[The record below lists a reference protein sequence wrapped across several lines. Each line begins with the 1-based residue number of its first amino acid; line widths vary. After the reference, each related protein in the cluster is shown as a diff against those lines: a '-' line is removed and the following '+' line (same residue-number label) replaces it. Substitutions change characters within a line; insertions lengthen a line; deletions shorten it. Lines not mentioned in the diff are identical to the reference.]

1 MMIRLL
7 LLLVAL
13 AFSGVAKAQ
22 RELTIYEN
30 AGGRNVAIP
39 VMFASFKNYA
49 RTQFI
54 IPASELSAMAG
65 GKIHVL
71 KFYTNSQEA
80 YTSPST
86 VDIYMKEVNYTA
98 LKAFESKSSCTVV
111 YRGQIGI
118 SNGTLIITLQTP
130 FTYNG
135 GHLLIGTENTTTSE
149 NKSIAFYC
157 KDIYVANS
165 NNFPSCCGASSN
177 MNNIPFDTNWYVPK
191 TTFAYTLGSEAF
203 VYEPTNLTMTSLTR
217 NSATVSWTAP
227 AYGNVTGYAY
237 QYKKSS
243 ESTWSA
249 ETTVTSR
256 SATISGLSS
265 ITAYNF
271 RVKTL
276 TSNGA
281 SGYVTINFT
290 TDCDMA
296 TLPFSYGF
304 ETAGLSPCWTLVT
317 DNNNTKL
324 ATDAAYKGNLG
335 FRFLGSNAS
344 QYLITPEF
352 AGTTAMTVS
361 FWYRP
366 GYFYVGYSSTTR
378 DIGAFTWLP
387 EVTSNT
393 TEWTQYEGSV
403 PAGTKYIAIRYD
415 DEMKSLLYIDEFS
428 VIEYNPYPKPT
439 GLTMTNIGTRSATVS
454 WGALSGGVTGY
465 AYQIKKATDGDNA
478 WSAETVVTTTSATLN
493 GLTPNTAYNFRLRA
507 KYGSNYSTYSYID
520 FTTDCEVQSLP
531 YSDSFENGIGCW
543 TLTNCVSS
551 TGASTYGAHEGSK
564 SFDFFFTANPPQYLI
579 SPEFDGT
586 ASITVAFW
594 YKNHN
599 SNYTE
604 KLQVGYSTTTKS
616 ASAFTWGSEI
626 TVSNAVWTPYEG
638 TFPIGTKYVAV
649 RHNSQ
654 NQSHLLLDD
663 FEFTEFSNIEKPTN
677 LTVTEL
683 TANRA
688 VISWTDPVGQAQGYS
703 YQYKKAG
710 DEAWSTEMVVSGT
723 SAVLSG
729 LTPNTPYS
737 FRVRVKYGSSVSTY
751 AYMDFTTDCAAVSL
765 PYSEGFEDG
774 IGCWKLV
781 DCREGDIATGVNA
794 AAKLKGNNGF
804 MFAFNHTP
812 PQYLISPEF
821 DGSTGVKVSFW
832 YKNLNTAYTETFQ
845 VGYSTT
851 TSDPTDFVWYE
862 QVATNAA
869 QWKKYQADFPKGT
882 KHVAVRYNSDNKMRL
897 FLDDFNFE
905 ATSFYVTSI
914 KPKQTSADISWEGEH
929 ASYKVN
935 YRTANTLTSI
945 FYESFQ
951 EGMQGWNSLS
961 SSSSFGKIENRT
973 GYQGGRCVL
982 FKTYSYSTTYPLA
995 SIISPAFTA
1004 TTSNAKVSFYYRTD
1018 AVEECFKVG
1027 VSTTNSSINSIVW
1040 FPEVTRCTKGEWALY
1055 EEKLPANVKYIAIQ
1069 CSNGPKR
1076 RYLYIDEISI
1086 YDETPWSTIS
1096 TTAKSAR
1103 INSLTAN
1110 TQYDV
1115 KITGLQSGSEVANT
1129 SPMTFTT
1136 LKSGETYYEEPTN
1149 MAVTDIAY
1157 NGAVV
1162 SWALPAGVSATG
1174 YDYQYKKESDVEW
1187 SEEATGTATSATLSG
1202 LSSGTAFIFR
1212 VRAKYGSNV
1221 SAYAYASFTTGNSIK
1236 TLPYVFGFENGLEDW
1251 TVVNGVKNTEISS
1264 LAHHGGTY
1272 GFALYHSPT
1281 PPQYLI
1287 SPQLDDATAMT
1298 VSFWYRKYT
1307 NTNETFLVGYS
1318 TTTNE
1323 PSAFTWG
1330 NEVLANNSD
1339 WKLFERDFPKG
1350 TKYVAIRYT
1359 SEDEYELHVDDFSFI
1374 ANTAIEK
1381 PTDLTMAE
1389 LTASSATVS
1398 WTAPATQPTGYACQY
1413 KKVNDEA
1420 WSDETVVTT
1429 TSASLSGLSANTAY
1443 TIRVRAIYDGSYSN
1457 YAYID
1462 FTTDCEARPLPF
1474 KEGFENG
1481 IGCWQLVTYKE
1492 DNAIKGIE
1500 SKAKHTGS
1508 YGFKFVPDAPSPQY
1522 LISPEL
1528 IATSRVKVSFWY
1540 KNASSS
1546 YDETFQVGYS
1556 TTTNDPTAFTWNEEV
1571 TASNAQWTL
1580 YEALFPEGTKYIAVK
1595 YTSAGQNIYLDDFNF
1610 EDSSIQLTAV
1620 WPRHTTAHIGWTGI
1634 SDSYRVNYRK
1644 AGYTY
1649 GQYTLLTENFESGS
1663 TATNWTRSNG
1673 TVKEEDSGHYI
1684 QFVTNVMPK
1693 ATTKYLIS
1701 KPLNGYTGG
1710 ATLRLYYRVPYDAT
1724 TLAKSE
1730 SFYVGYS
1737 TTDNNT
1743 DNFVWGQ
1750 VITAKTVD
1758 KLWHLYE
1765 MTLPEDVKYIGIK
1778 VNAAPFFHQYLDF
1791 DNITLT
1797 NDKTAEPWTTINTTA
1812 MACDITGLTANTQYD
1827 YQVFGLENGTVT
1839 TSTEVNTF
1847 TTLGSNDKV
1856 YTTAGNWDTAANW
1869 YPAGVP
1875 TAAQNVYIDAD
1886 VTVPQGYVPEAKSI
1900 TLYGGAVNVI
1910 LGDAIDNTPTLSVLE
1925 GVTSHVTLN
1934 GRTFKK
1940 DGKWQTICLPFNLV
1954 LEDSPLEGATALPL
1968 TAASITGTTLNLTFS
1983 DAVDELVAGTPYMIK
1998 WESGEDI
2005 VNPVFSGVTIDLDS
2019 PSGAGGA
2026 ITFNGT
2032 YDVMTFDAADQ
2043 NVILFEEGSNTLK
2056 YAASDDRLGACRAY
2070 FVVDPTAVGDG
2081 QTGARLTDYIINLG
2095 SLGSLEG
2102 SFIQRGDA
2110 NGDGNISVTDIAV
2123 VVNCILQLDN
2133 NGGFSEYGADA
2144 NGDGQVTVT
2153 DIGVIVDKILGGN
2166 NSSAASRRLQQ
2177 EVEPQ

>member
-7 LLLVAL
+7 LILVAL

-30 AGGRNVAIP
+30 TSSRNSFIP
-39 VMFASFKNYA
+39 VMFDYFNYYA

-86 VDIYMKEVNYTA
+86 VDIYMKEVNFTA
-98 LKAFESKSSCTVV
+98 LTAFESKSSSTVV
-111 YRGQIGI
+111 YHGQIGI
-118 SNGTLIITLQTP
+118 SNGTLVITLQTP

-135 GHLLIGTENTTTSE
+135 GNLLIGTENTTTSE
-149 NKSIAFYC
+149 RKSISFYC

-165 NNFPSCCGASSN
+165 NNFPSGRGASSN
-177 MNNIPFDTNWYVPK
+177 INNIAFNTNSYVPK

-203 VYEPTNLTMTSLTR
+203 VFEPTNLTMTSLTR

-281 SGYVTINFT
+281 SGYATINFT

-317 DNNNTKL
+317 DNNNSKL
-324 ATDAAYKGNLG
+324 ATEATYKGNLG
-335 FRFLGSNAS
+335 FRFLGSNTS
-344 QYLITPEF
+344 EYLITPEF

-361 FWYRP
+361 FWYKADNNNSLP
-366 GYFYVGYSSTTR
+366 AYFYVGYSSTTR
-378 DIGAFTWLP
+378 NASAFTWLP
-387 EVTSNT
+387 KITANT
-393 TEWTQYEGSV
+393 TQWTQYEGSV

-415 DEMKSLLYIDEFS
+415 YETNSRLYIDEFS

-439 GLTMTNIGTRSATVS
+439 GLTMANIGTSSAKVS
-454 WGALSGGVTGY
+454 WQALSGGVTGY
-465 AYQIKKATDGDNA
+465 ACQVKKATDGDNA
-478 WSAETVVTTTSATLN
+478 WTTEAVLKSTSAIIN
-493 GLTPNTAYNFRLRA
+493 GLKPNTAYNFRLRA
-507 KYGSNYSTYSYID
+507 QYGSNYSTYSYID

-531 YSDSFENGIGCW
+531 YSESFENGLGCW

-564 SFDFFFTANPPQYLI
+564 SFDFFYTANPPQYLI

-586 ASITVAFW
+586 AAITVAFW
-594 YKNHN
+594 YKNYS

-604 KLQVGYSTTTKS
+604 KFQVGYSTTTKS

-626 TVSNAVWTPYEG
+626 AVSNAVWTPYEE

-663 FEFTEFSNIEKPTN
+663 FEFTEFANIEKPTN

-688 VISWTDPVGQAQGYS
+688 VISWTDPIGQSQGYS

-710 DEAWSTEMVVSGT
+710 DEAWSTEMVVSGK

-737 FRVRVKYGSSVSTY
+737 FRVRVKYGSSASTY

-774 IGCWKLV
+774 IDCWKLV
-781 DCREGDIATGVNA
+781 DCREGDVATGVNA

-821 DGSTGVKVSFW
+821 EGSTGVKVSFW
-832 YKNLNTAYTETFQ
+832 YKNLNTDYTETFQ

-862 QVATNAA
+862 QMATSEA

-882 KHVAVRYNSDNKMRL
+882 KYVAVRYNSDNKMRL

-914 KPKQTSADISWEGEH
+914 KPKQTSAYISWEGEH

-951 EGMQGWNSLS
+951 EGMQGWNSSSGS
-961 SSSSFGKIENRT
+961 SSPGKIENRN

-982 FKTYSYSTTYPLA
+982 FNTYSYSTTYPLA

-1004 TTSNAKVSFYYRTD
+1004 TTSNAKLSFYYRTD
-1018 AVEECFKVG
+1018 ALEECFKVG
-1027 VSTTNSSINSIVW
+1027 FSTTNSSINSIIW

-1055 EEKLPANVKYIAIQ
+1055 EEKLPAGVKYIAIQ

-1076 RYLYIDEISI
+1076 KNLYIDEISI
-1086 YDETPWSTIS
+1086 YDETPWSTMS

-1136 LKSGETYYEEPTN
+1136 L
-1149 MAVTDIAY
+1149 D
-1157 NGAVV
+1157 
-1162 SWALPAGVSATG
+1162 
-1174 YDYQYKKESDVEW
+1174 
-1187 SEEATGTATSATLSG
+1187 
-1202 LSSGTAFIFR
+1202 
-1212 VRAKYGSNV
+1212 
-1221 SAYAYASFTTGNSIK
+1221 
-1236 TLPYVFGFENGLEDW
+1236 
-1251 TVVNGVKNTEISS
+1251 
-1264 LAHHGGTY
+1264 
-1272 GFALYHSPT
+1272 
-1281 PPQYLI
+1281 
-1287 SPQLDDATAMT
+1287 
-1298 VSFWYRKYT
+1298 
-1307 NTNETFLVGYS
+1307 
-1318 TTTNE
+1318 
-1323 PSAFTWG
+1323 
-1330 NEVLANNSD
+1330 
-1339 WKLFERDFPKG
+1339 
-1350 TKYVAIRYT
+1350 
-1359 SEDEYELHVDDFSFI
+1359 
-1374 ANTAIEK
+1374 
-1381 PTDLTMAE
+1381 
-1389 LTASSATVS
+1389 
-1398 WTAPATQPTGYACQY
+1398 
-1413 KKVNDEA
+1413 
-1420 WSDETVVTT
+1420 
-1429 TSASLSGLSANTAY
+1429 
-1443 TIRVRAIYDGSYSN
+1443 
-1457 YAYID
+1457 
-1462 FTTDCEARPLPF
+1462 
-1474 KEGFENG
+1474 
-1481 IGCWQLVTYKE
+1481 
-1492 DNAIKGIE
+1492 
-1500 SKAKHTGS
+1500 
-1508 YGFKFVPDAPSPQY
+1508 
-1522 LISPEL
+1522 
-1528 IATSRVKVSFWY
+1528 
-1540 KNASSS
+1540 
-1546 YDETFQVGYS
+1546 
-1556 TTTNDPTAFTWNEEV
+1556 
-1571 TASNAQWTL
+1571 
-1580 YEALFPEGTKYIAVK
+1580 
-1595 YTSAGQNIYLDDFNF
+1595 
-1610 EDSSIQLTAV
+1610 
-1620 WPRHTTAHIGWTGI
+1620 
-1634 SDSYRVNYRK
+1634 
-1644 AGYTY
+1644 
-1649 GQYTLLTENFESGS
+1649 
-1663 TATNWTRSNG
+1663 
-1673 TVKEEDSGHYI
+1673 
-1684 QFVTNVMPK
+1684 
-1693 ATTKYLIS
+1693 
-1701 KPLNGYTGG
+1701 
-1710 ATLRLYYRVPYDAT
+1710 
-1724 TLAKSE
+1724 
-1730 SFYVGYS
+1730 
-1737 TTDNNT
+1737 
-1743 DNFVWGQ
+1743 
-1750 VITAKTVD
+1750 
-1758 KLWHLYE
+1758 
-1765 MTLPEDVKYIGIK
+1765 
-1778 VNAAPFFHQYLDF
+1778 
-1791 DNITLT
+1791 
-1797 NDKTAEPWTTINTTA
+1797 
-1812 MACDITGLTANTQYD
+1812 
-1827 YQVFGLENGTVT
+1827 
-1839 TSTEVNTF
+1839 
-1847 TTLGSNDKV
+1847 SNDKV

-1900 TLYGGAVNVI
+1900 TLYGGTVNVV
-1910 LGDAIDNTPTLSVLE
+1910 LGDAIDNNPTLSALE

-1934 GRTFKK
+1934 GRTLKK

-1954 LEDSPLEGATALPL
+1954 LEDSPLEGATARPL

-1983 DAVDELVAGTPYMIK
+1983 DAVSTLVAGTPYMIK

-2005 VNPVFSGVTIDLDS
+2005 VNPVFTGVTIDLDS
-2019 PSGAGGA
+2019 PSGAGGGS
-2026 ITFNGT
+2026 ITFKGT

-2043 NVILFEEGSNTLK
+2043 NIILLGDNKLH
-2056 YAASDDRLGACRAY
+2056 YATSSDNLGACRAY
-2070 FVVDPTAVGDG
+2070 FLVDTAGS
-2081 QTGARLTDYIINLG
+2081 LTDYVMNLG
-2095 SLGSLEG
+2095 SLGSLNG

-2110 NGDGNISVTDIAV
+2110 NGDGSITVTDIAV
-2123 VVNCILQLDN
+2123 VVNCILQLAN
-2133 NGGFSEYGADA
+2133 NGGFSLFGADA

-2153 DIGVIVDKILGGN
+2153 DIGVIVDKILGL
-2166 NSSAASRRLQQ
+2166 SPTP
-2177 EVEPQ
+2177 PQGRGAITSPQ